1 VNCDKRNRRL
11 FVSPLPENR
20 SRCGEM
26 LLSIPRRTGEPRSP
40 PGIRRHYCPD
50 VRSTWR
56 SGFCLLDCPRLP
68 RQYQRDLDSPGI
80 HHPHMP
86 PTLTSFGLAH
96 NASFA
101 SQGQE
106 SFAVRMPVN
115 KMCKLCEKAE
125 QVFPNV
131 YLENLLRGRRFKRR
145 NVRNA
150 LKSGVNIFPLSR
162 YFALRRR
169 LKGLVK

>member
-1 VNCDKRNRRL
+1 M
-11 FVSPLPENR
+11 E
-20 SRCGEM
+20 RC
-26 LLSIPRRTGEPRSP
+26 
-40 PGIRRHYCPD
+40 C
-50 VRSTWR
+50 
-56 SGFCLLDCPRLP
+56 F
-68 RQYQRDLDSPGI
+68 QYQGALESLDHRQVFGDIIVLMSDPLGDLDFAYWTALDYHANTSGTWISPGI

-150 LKSGVNIFPLSR
+150 LKSGAVGS
-162 YFALRRR
+162 
-169 LKGLVK
+169 